1 MITLLIGENSFENEQ
16 KLREIKAQFNGTS
29 EIVDG
34 AELELKQLPDLLMG
48 ATLFATSRLVV
59 MKRLSE
65 NKTLWNGFES
75 WISRVSDDIHLV
87 LIEPKP
93 DKRTRTFK
101 ELQKIA
107 TVHDFPPWSERDT
120 LKAQQWVVKEAATLS
135 FSLDKK
141 SAQVLVDR
149 VGADQWQLY
158 RALEKLA
165 VVDAVNPVVIEEL
178 IEANPLENVFNLFEA
193 ALRGDSLKVKHMIET
208 LELTEDAYRLFGLLS
223 GQAFQLAALSVS
235 EKPSAEV
242 AKDLGA
248 HPFALSKLAP
258 HAKKLGKSGARRVV
272 AIFAEADTGM
282 KTSAG
287 DPWLLL
293 ERALVK
299 VACL

>member
-1 MITLLIGENSFENEQ
+1 MITLLIGENSFENER
-16 KLREIKAQFNGTS
+16 KLREIQSQFDGVS

-34 AELELKQLPDLLMG
+34 AEIELKQLPDLLMG
-48 ATLFATSRLVV
+48 ATLFASSRLVV
-59 MKRLSE
+59 IKRLSE
-65 NKTLWNGFES
+65 NKTLWNGLES
-75 WISRVSDDIHLV
+75 WIPRVSDDIHLV
-87 LIEPKP
+87 IVEPKP
-93 DKRTRTFK
+93 DKRTKTFK
-101 ELQKIA
+101 ELQKVA
-107 TVHDFPPWSERDT
+107 NVHDAQAWTERDA
-120 LKAQQWVVKEAATLS
+120 LRAEQWVTKEAQTLG

-141 SAQVLVDR
+141 SAQVLVSR
-149 VGADQWQLY
+149 VGANQWQLY

-165 VVDAVNPVVIEEL
+165 VVDEVNPTVIEEL

-193 ALRGDSLKVKHMIET
+193 ALRGDALKVKHMIET

-223 GQAFQLAALSVS
+223 GQAFQLATLSVS
-235 EKPSAEV
+235 EKPSVEV

-258 HAKKLGKSGARRVV
+258 HAKKLGKGGTRKVIT
-272 AIFAEADTGM
+272 IFAEADSGM

-293 ERALVK
+293 ERALIK

>member
-1 MITLLIGENSFENEQ
+1 MITLLIGENSFEIER
-16 KLREIKAQFNGTS
+16 KLHEIKSQFDGVCET
-29 EIVDG
+29 VDG
-34 AELELKQLPDLLMG
+34 AEVELKQLPDLLMG
-48 ATLFATSRLVV
+48 ATLFASSRLVV
-59 MKRLSE
+59 LKRLSE
-65 NKTLWNGFES
+65 NKALWNGFEA
-75 WISRVSDDIHLV
+75 WIPRISDDTHLV
-87 LIEPKP
+87 LIDSKP
-93 DKRTRTFK
+93 DKRTKTFK
-101 ELQKIA
+101 ELQKVA
-107 TVHDFPPWSERDT
+107 TVHDFQGWSERDT
-120 LKAQQWVVKEAATLS
+120 LKAEQWAMKEAATLG

-141 SAQVLVDR
+141 SAQLLVAR
-149 VGADQWQLY
+149 VGADQWLLY

-165 VVDAVNPVVIEEL
+165 VVDEVSAAVIEEL

-193 ALRGDSLKVKHMIET
+193 ALRGDAPRVKRMIET

-235 EKPSAEV
+235 EKQSADV
-242 AKDLGA
+242 AKELGA

-258 HAKKLGKSGARRVV
+258 HAKKLGKGGARKVI
-272 AIFAEADTGM
+272 AIFAEADSAM

>member
-1 MITLLIGENSFENEQ
+1 MITLLIGENSFENER
-16 KLREIKAQFNGTS
+16 KLREIKSQFDGVS

-34 AELELKQLPDLLMG
+34 AEIELKQLPDLLMG
-48 ATLFATSRLVV
+48 VTLFSSNRLVV
-59 MKRLSE
+59 IKRLSE

-75 WISRVSDDIHLV
+75 WIPRVSDDIHLV
-87 LIEPKP
+87 IIEPKP
-93 DKRTRTFK
+93 DKRTKTFK
-101 ELQKIA
+101 ELQKVA
-107 TVHDFPPWSERDT
+107 NVYEAQAWTERDT
-120 LKAQQWVVKEAATLS
+120 LKAEQWVVKEAQMLG

-141 SAQVLVDR
+141 SAQILVAR

-165 VVDAVNPVVIEEL
+165 VVDEVTPLVIEEL

-193 ALRGDSLKVKHMIET
+193 ALRGDVRRVKQMIET

-223 GQAFQLAALSVS
+223 SQAFQLAALSVS
-235 EKPSAEV
+235 EKPSADV
-242 AKDLGA
+242 AKELGA

-258 HAKKLGKSGARRVV
+258 HAKKLGKGGARRVI
-272 AIFAEADTGM
+272 AIFAEADSGM

>member
-1 MITLLIGENSFENEQ
+1 MITLLIGENSFENER
-16 KLREIKAQFNGTS
+16 KLREIQSQFDGVS

-34 AELELKQLPDLLMG
+34 AEIELKQLPDLLMG
-48 ATLFATSRLVV
+48 ATLFASSRLVV
-59 MKRLSE
+59 VKRLSE
-65 NKTLWNGFES
+65 NKTLWSGFES
-75 WISRVSDDIHLV
+75 WIPRVSDDIHLV
-87 LIEPKP
+87 IVEPKP
-93 DKRTRTFK
+93 DKRTKTFK
-101 ELQKIA
+101 ELQKVA
-107 TVHDFPPWSERDT
+107 TIHDAQVWTERDT
-120 LKAQQWVVKEAATLS
+120 LKAEQWVTKEAQALG

-141 SAQVLVDR
+141 SAQVLVSR
-149 VGADQWQLY
+149 VGVDQWQLY

-165 VVDAVNPVVIEEL
+165 VIGEVNPAVIEEL

-193 ALRGDSLKVKHMIET
+193 ALRGDALKVKHMIET

-235 EKPSAEV
+235 EKSSAEV

-258 HAKKLGKSGARRVV
+258 HARKLGKGGARKVI
-272 AIFAEADTGM
+272 AIFAEADSGM

-293 ERALVK
+293 ERALIK

>member
-93 DKRTRTFK
+93 DKRTKTFK

-107 TVHDFPPWSERDT
+107 IVHDFPPWSERDT

>member
-1 MITLLIGENSFENEQ
+1 MITLLIGENSFENER
-16 KLREIKAQFNGTS
+16 KLREIQSQFDGVS

-34 AELELKQLPDLLMG
+34 AEIELKQLPDLLMG
-48 ATLFATSRLVV
+48 ATLFASSRLVV
-59 MKRLSE
+59 IKRLSE

-75 WISRVSDDIHLV
+75 WIPRVSDDIHLV
-87 LIEPKP
+87 IVEPKP
-93 DKRTRTFK
+93 DKRTKTFK
-101 ELQKIA
+101 ELQKVA
-107 TVHDFPPWSERDT
+107 NVHDAHAWTERDA
-120 LKAQQWVVKEAATLS
+120 LRAEQWVTKEAQTLG

-141 SAQVLVDR
+141 SAQVLVSR

-165 VVDAVNPVVIEEL
+165 VVDEVNPTVIEEL

-193 ALRGDSLKVKHMIET
+193 ALRGDALKVKHMIET

-223 GQAFQLAALSVS
+223 GQAFQLATLSVS
-235 EKPSAEV
+235 EKPSVEV

-258 HAKKLGKSGARRVV
+258 HAKKLGKGGTRKVIT
-272 AIFAEADTGM
+272 IFAEADSGM

-293 ERALVK
+293 ERALIK

>member
-1 MITLLIGENSFENEQ
+1 VI
-16 KLREIKAQFNGTS
+16 
-29 EIVDG
+29 
-34 AELELKQLPDLLMG
+34 
-48 ATLFATSRLVV
+48 
-59 MKRLSE
+59 
-65 NKTLWNGFES
+65 
-75 WISRVSDDIHLV
+75 
-87 LIEPKP
+87 IEPKP
-93 DKRTRTFK
+93 DKRTKTFK
-101 ELQKIA
+101 ELQKVA
-107 TVHDFPPWSERDT
+107 NVYEAQAWTERDT
-120 LKAQQWVVKEAATLS
+120 LKAEQWVVNEAQMLG

-141 SAQVLVDR
+141 SAQILVAR

-165 VVDAVNPVVIEEL
+165 VVDEISPAVIEEL

-193 ALRGDSLKVKHMIET
+193 ALRGNALRVKQMIET

-242 AKDLGA
+242 AKELGA

-258 HAKKLGKSGARRVV
+258 HAKKLGKSGARKVI
-272 AIFAEADTGM
+272 AIFAEADSGM

-287 DPWLLL
+287 DSGLLL

>member
-87 LIEPKP
+87 LIESKP
-93 DKRTRTFK
+93 DKRTKTFK

-107 TVHDFPPWSERDT
+107 IVHDFPPWSERDT
-120 LKAQQWVVKEAATLS
+120 LKAQQWVVKEAAVLG

-165 VVDAVNPVVIEEL
+165 VVDAVNPAVIEEL

-248 HPFALSKLAP
+248 HPFVLSKLAP

-272 AIFAEADTGM
+272 AIFAEADAGM